1 MRVLNYH
8 NHFNLGD
15 CLFHIIYCNK
25 LLDINDNIVINFYTN
40 KQHFD
45 ELTPFILH
53 NNINLLDIDLGYP
66 DGTINCWICRE
77 SHQKCHYGDRI
88 SKHNYYLDSFY
99 IEFFNL
105 LANEVGLKIDIKTN
119 EDLILNSNFISDKC
133 IHYPQEIDYLIVNSQ
148 PMSGQL
154 ESYEANDFV
163 RLAQDLHLKGHTVV
177 TTKCCRNLY
186 EDEGITKEVPGLLCT
201 RYKELNLAEIGI
213 LSKRSKNLIAINTA
227 PVIPCFGNNYDKF
240 VILDNQNK
248 YSYKNCEHLTD
259 VKKIIL

>member
-15 CLFHIIYCNK
+15 CVFHMIYCNK

-66 DGTINCWICRE
+66 GDTLSSWIGRE
-77 SHQKCHYGDRI
+77 FRGGCHYNDRMP
-88 SKHNYYLDSFY
+88 KHNYYQDSFY
-99 IEFFNL
+99 IEFFNW
-105 LANEVGLKIDIKTN
+105 LADEVGLEIDIKTN
-119 EDLILNSNFISDKC
+119 EDLLLNSNFISDKC
-133 IHYPQEIDYLIVNSQ
+133 IHYPQKIDYLIVNST

-154 ESYEANDFV
+154 DGSWCEDLV

-177 TTKCCRNLY
+177 TTACCRNLY
-186 EDEGITKEVPGLLCT
+186 EDEGIHKEVPGLLCT
-201 RYKELNLAEIGI
+201 RDKELNLAEIGI
-213 LSKRSKNLIAINTA
+213 LSKRSKNLIAINTG

-240 VILDNQNK
+240 IILDNKNK